1 MIHIKYISVKH
12 TVQLKVGVET
22 RLSWRVIHGHEGG
35 AVTDMVHHQ
44 PVLHLTEGDT
54 VSIVCVADQGYPVM
68 QFQWEHHVTPSD
80 NSDTSNNTRTRVGRE
95 YKVINV

>member
-1 MIHIKYISVKH
+1 M
-12 TVQLKVGVET
+12 ET
-22 RLSWRVIHGHEGG
+22 RLTWRVVHGHEGG
-35 AVTDMVHHQ
+35 AVTDMVHSQ

-68 QFQWEHHVTPSD
+68 QFQWEHHVVQTPSDSSD
-80 NSDTSNNTRTRVGRE
+80 NSDNNTRPRVGRE